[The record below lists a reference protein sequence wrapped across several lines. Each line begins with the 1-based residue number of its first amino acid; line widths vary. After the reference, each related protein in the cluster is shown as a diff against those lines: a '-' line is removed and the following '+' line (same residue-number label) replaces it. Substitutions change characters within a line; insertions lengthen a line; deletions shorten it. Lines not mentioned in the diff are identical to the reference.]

1 MARLAG
7 IAGGLSGRV
16 GSMVFRQRQGET
28 IATQYQ
34 PVVTNP
40 NTDAQQDSRV
50 AFKLMSQLAA
60 IMAPA
65 LGSMTVTSRP
75 ARKGRPSQRNAFFAQ
90 NYGLVETRDTEN
102 GKRASIPMEQLQLT
116 SSFIS
121 AGTMTISQ
129 SGNTITI
136 EGEASP
142 GKKQK
147 VALVGFSSL
156 AGADRPAKIISI
168 EEVNVKNDGSW
179 ATNVE
184 IENVRAKGV
193 TDKITVLAYGLIPLS
208 QRMKTKMENINTPAN
223 DPFISAVELQKA
235 VEDGEMSVT
244 ETIGANFTASPASNN
259 PVPNDPVPDGQ
270 S

>member
-7 IAGGLSGRV
+7 IAGGLSGKV

-65 LGSMTVTSRP
+65 LGSLAVLSRP

-90 NYGLVETRDTEN
+90 NYGLVETRDTET
-102 GKRASIPMEQLQLT
+102 GKRATIPMEQLQLT
-116 SSFIS
+116 SSFIA
-121 AGTMTISQ
+121 AGSMTISQ
-129 SGNTITI
+129 SGNEIQI
-136 EGEASP
+136 EGTASP

-147 VALVGFSSL
+147 IAIVGFGSL
-156 AGADRPAKIISI
+156 AGADRPAKVIDIVEVDVDVDGAWRYSI
-168 EEVNVKNDGSW
+168 P
-179 ATNVE
+179 

-193 TDKITVLAYGLIPLS
+193 TDQITVLSYGLIPLS
-208 QRMKTKMENINTPAN
+208 QRMKTKMENISTPYN
-223 DPFISAVELQKA
+223 DPFISAVDLQKA

-244 ETIGANFTASPASNN
+244 ETIGANFTA
-259 PVPNDPVPDGQ
+259 GQ
-270 S
+270 A

>member
-65 LGSMTVTSRP
+65 LGSLAVLSRP

-90 NYGLVETRDTEN
+90 NYGLVSTEDTEN

-121 AGTMTISQ
+121 AGTMTITQ
-129 SGNTITI
+129 EGDTININGT
-136 EGEASP
+136 ASP

-147 VALVGFSSL
+147 IALVGFGSL
-156 AGADRPAKIISI
+156 AGADRPAKVI
-168 EEVNVKNDGSW
+168 EITEVVVKDDGAW
-179 ATNVE
+179 HHEIT

-193 TDKITVLAYGLIPLS
+193 TDQITVLSYGLIPLS
-208 QRMKTKMENINTPAN
+208 QRMKTKMENINTPY
-223 DPFISAVELQKA
+223 DEPFISAVELQKA

-244 ETIGANFTASPASNN
+244 ETIGANFTA
-259 PVPNDPVPDGQ
+259 GQ
-270 S
+270 A

>member
-1 MARLAG
+1 MARLTG
-7 IAGGLSGRV
+7 IAGGLSGKV

-65 LGSMTVTSRP
+65 LGSLAVLSRP

-90 NYGLVETRDTEN
+90 NYDLVETRDTET
-102 GKRASIPMEQLQLT
+102 GKRATIPMEQLQLT
-116 SSFIS
+116 SSFIA
-121 AGTMTISQ
+121 AGSMK
-129 SGNTITI
+129 ITQDREVVSI
-136 EGEASP
+136 NGSASP

-147 VALVGFSSL
+147 IALVGFSSL
-156 AGADRPAKIISI
+156 AGADRPAKVIDIV
-168 EEVNVKNDGSW
+168 EVDVDNSGKWSYDFL
-179 ATNVE
+179 VE
-184 IENVRAKGV
+184 NARAKGI
-193 TDKITVLAYGLIPLS
+193 TDQITVLSYGLIPLS
-208 QRMKTKMENINTPAN
+208 QRMKTKMENINTPAD

-235 VEDGEMSVT
+235 VIDGEMNVT
-244 ETIGANFTASPASNN
+244 ETIGANITITNN
-259 PVPNDPVPDGQ
+259 
-270 S
+270 

>member
-7 IAGGLSGRV
+7 IAGGLSGKV

-40 NTDAQQDSRV
+40 NTNAQQDSRV

-65 LGSMTVTSRP
+65 LGALAVLSRP
-75 ARKGRPSQRNAFFAQ
+75 ARKGRPSQRNAFFQQ
-90 NYGLVETRDTEN
+90 NYGLVTTEDTES

-121 AGTMTISQ
+121 AGTMTITQ
-129 SGNTITI
+129 EGDTININGT
-136 EGEASP
+136 ASP

-147 VALVGFSSL
+147 IALVGFGSL
-156 AGADRPAKIISI
+156 AGADRPAKVI
-168 EEVNVKNDGSW
+168 EIVEAEVKNDGSW
-179 ATNVE
+179 NHNITLD
-184 IENVRAKGV
+184 NVRAKGV
-193 TDKITVLAYGLIPLS
+193 TDKITVLSYGLIPLS
-208 QRMKTKMENINTPAN
+208 QRMKTKMENINTPY
-223 DPFISAVELQKA
+223 DEPFTSAVELQKA

-244 ETIGANFTASPASNN
+244 ETIGANFTA
-259 PVPNDPVPDGQ
+259 GQ
-270 S
+270 A

>member
-1 MARLAG
+1 MARLTG
-7 IAGGLSGRV
+7 IAGGISGKV
-16 GSMVFRQRQGET
+16 GNMVFRQRQGET

-65 LGSMTVTSRP
+65 LGSMAVLSRP

-90 NYGLVETRDTEN
+90 NYGLVTTQDTAN

-116 SSFIS
+116 SSFIA

-129 SGNTITI
+129 SGATITI
-136 EGEASP
+136 AGAASP

-168 EEVNVKNDGSW
+168 EEVSVKNDGSW
-179 ATNVE
+179 TLDVE
-184 IENVRAKGV
+184 MENVRSKGFS
-193 TDKITVLAYGLIPLS
+193 DEITVLSYGLIPLS
-208 QRMKTKMENINTPAN
+208 QRMKTKLENINTPN
-223 DPFISAVELQKA
+223 NEPFISAVELERA

-244 ETIGANFTASPASNN
+244 ETIGANFTA
-259 PVPNDPVPDGQ
+259 GQ
-270 S
+270 A

>member
-7 IAGGLSGRV
+7 IAGGLSGKV

-40 NTDAQQDSRV
+40 NTNAQQDSRV
-50 AFKLMSQLAA
+50 AFKLMAQLAA

-65 LGSMTVTSRP
+65 LGSLAVLSRP

-90 NYGLVETRDTEN
+90 NYGLVETRDTET
-102 GKRASIPMEQLQLT
+102 GKRATIPMEQLQLT
-116 SSFIS
+116 SSFIA
-121 AGTMTISQ
+121 AGSMIISQ
-129 SGNTITI
+129 DRDTIFVN
-136 EGEASP
+136 GSASP

-156 AGADRPAKIISI
+156 AGADRPAKVIAVVD
-168 EEVNVKNDGSW
+168 VNVNADGTW
-179 ATNVE
+179 VYEIPVTN
-184 IENVRAKGV
+184 IRAKGV
-193 TDKITVLAYGLIPLS
+193 TDQITVLSYGLIPLS
-208 QRMKTKMENINTPAN
+208 QRMKTKMENINTPAD

-244 ETIGANFTASPASNN
+244 ETIGANFTASNE
-259 PVPNDPVPDGQ
+259 
-270 S
+270 

>member
-7 IAGGLSGRV
+7 IAGGLSGKV

-65 LGSMTVTSRP
+65 LGSLGVTARP
-75 ARKGRPSQRNAFFAQ
+75 GRKGRPSQRNAFFAQ
-90 NYGLVETRDTEN
+90 NYGLVETRDTET
-102 GKRASIPMEQLQLT
+102 GKRATIPMEQLQLT

-121 AGTMTISQ
+121 AGSMS
-129 SGNTITI
+129 ITQDGSMVRI

-147 VALVGFSSL
+147 IALVGFGSL
-156 AGADRPAKIISI
+156 AGADRPAKIIDIVEVDVDEDGEWKYEFAI
-168 EEVNVKNDGSW
+168 ED
-179 ATNVE
+179 A
-184 IENVRAKGV
+184 RAKGV
-193 TDKITVLAYGLIPLS
+193 TDQITVLSYGLIPLS
-208 QRMKTKMENINTPAN
+208 QRMKIKMENINTPYD

-244 ETIGANFTASPASNN
+244 ETIGANFTA
-259 PVPNDPVPDGQ
+259 GQ
-270 S
+270 A

>member
-1 MARLAG
+1 MARLTG
-7 IAGGLSGRV
+7 ISGGLSGKV

-34 PVVTNP
+34 PMVSNP

-65 LGSMTVTSRP
+65 LGAMNTTSR
-75 ARKGRPSQRNAFFAQ
+75 AGAKGKQNQRNAFFTQ
-90 NYGLVETRDTEN
+90 NYNLVQTRNTER
-102 GKRASIPMEQLQLT
+102 GKRAFIEMDKLQLT

-121 AGTMTISQ
+121 AGTMEIVQ
-129 SGNTITI
+129 DGEDIIISGNST
-136 EGEASP
+136 S

-147 VALVGFSSL
+147 IALVGFSSL
-156 AGADRPAKIISI
+156 AEADRPAKVIQVV
-168 EEVNVKNDGSW
+168 EVDVDNDGSW
-179 ATNVE
+179 RYKISLTE
-184 IENVRAKGV
+184 VRSRGV
-193 TDKITVLAYGLIPLS
+193 TNQITVLSYGLIPIS
-208 QRMKTKMENINTPAN
+208 ERMKTKMNNIVTPAN

-244 ETIGANFTASPASNN
+244 ETIGANFTA
-259 PVPNDPVPDGQ
+259 GQ
-270 S
+270 

>member
-7 IAGGLSGRV
+7 IAGGLSGKV

-65 LGSMTVTSRP
+65 LGSLAVLSRP
-75 ARKGRPSQRNAFFAQ
+75 ASKGRPSQRNAFFAQ
-90 NYGLVETRDTEN
+90 NYGLVSTEDTTN
-102 GKRASIPMEQLQLT
+102 GKRAKIPMEQLQLT
-116 SSFIS
+116 SSFIA
-121 AGTMTISQ
+121 AGSMTISQ
-129 SGNTITI
+129 SGDTITI
-136 EGEASP
+136 EGTASP

-156 AGADRPAKIISI
+156 AGADRPAKIIGI
-168 EEVNVKNDGSW
+168 EEVTVKPDGSW
-179 ATNVE
+179 E
-184 IENVRAKGV
+184 LRIQMENVRAKGV
-193 TDKITVLAYGLIPLS
+193 TDQITVLSYGLIPLS
-208 QRMKTKMENINTPAN
+208 QRMKTKMENINTPN
-223 DPFISAVELQKA
+223 DEPFISAVELQKA

-244 ETIGANFTASPASNN
+244 ETIGANFTTDQA
-259 PVPNDPVPDGQ
+259 
-270 S
+270 

>member
-1 MARLAG
+1 
-7 IAGGLSGRV
+7 
-16 GSMVFRQRQGET
+16 MVFRQRQGET

-65 LGSMTVTSRP
+65 LGSLAVLSRP

-90 NYGLVETRDTEN
+90 NYGLVSTKDTEN
-102 GKRASIPMEQLQLT
+102 GKRATIPMEQLQLT
-116 SSFIS
+116 SSFIA
-121 AGTMTISQ
+121 AGTMNVSQ
-129 SGNTITI
+129 SGDEITI
-136 EGEASP
+136 DGASSP

-147 VALVGFSSL
+147 IALVGFGSL
-156 AGADRPAKIISI
+156 AGADRPAKIIDI
-168 EEVNVKNDGSW
+168 AEVDVDERGRWSYNI
-179 ATNVE
+179 T

-193 TDKITVLAYGLIPLS
+193 TDQITVLSYGLIPLS
-208 QRMKTKMENINTPAN
+208 QRMKTKMENINTPY
-223 DPFISAVELQKA
+223 DEPFISAVELQKA

-244 ETIGANFTASPASNN
+244 ETIGANFTA
-259 PVPNDPVPDGQ
+259 GQ
-270 S
+270 A

>member
-1 MARLAG
+1 
-7 IAGGLSGRV
+7 
-16 GSMVFRQRQGET
+16 MVFRQRQGET

-65 LGSMTVTSRP
+65 LGSLAVLSRP

-90 NYGLVETRDTEN
+90 NYGLVTTEDTAN
-102 GKRASIPMEQLQLT
+102 GKRATIPMEQLKLT

-121 AGTMTISQ
+121 AGSMSVSYANSEIS
-129 SGNTITI
+129 IR
-136 EGEASP
+136 GEASP

-156 AGADRPAKIISI
+156 AGADRPAKVIDIIEADVDESGNWRLGI
-168 EEVNVKNDGSW
+168 AV
-179 ATNVE
+179 
-184 IENVRAKGV
+184 ENVRTKGV
-193 TDKITVLAYGLIPLS
+193 TDQITVLSYGLIPLS
-208 QRMKTKMENINTPAN
+208 QRMKTKMENINTPN
-223 DPFISAVELQKA
+223 DEPFISAVELQKA
-235 VEDGEMSVT
+235 VEDGEMNVT
-244 ETIGANFTASPASNN
+244 ETIGANLTITNA
-259 PVPNDPVPDGQ
+259 
-270 S
+270 

>member
-1 MARLAG
+1 MARLTG
-7 IAGGLSGRV
+7 ITGGLSGKV

-65 LGSMTVTSRP
+65 MGSFIIKVRKEG
-75 ARKGRPSQRNAFFAQ
+75 KGRPSQRNAFFKQ
-90 NYGLVETRDTEN
+90 NYDLVTTEETES

-121 AGTMTISQ
+121 AGTMTITQ
-129 SGNTITI
+129 DGDIININGI
-136 EGEASP
+136 ASP

-147 VALVGFSSL
+147 IALIGFSSL
-156 AGADRPAKIISI
+156 AGADRPAKVI
-168 EEVNVKNDGSW
+168 EIVDVEVKEDGSW
-179 ATNVE
+179 NHYITL
-184 IENVRAKGV
+184 ENVRAKGV
-193 TDKITVLAYGLIPLS
+193 TNQITVLSYGLIPLS
-208 QRMKTKMENINTPAN
+208 QRMKTKMENINTPY
-223 DPFISAVELQKA
+223 DEHFISAVELQKA

-244 ETIGANFTASPASNN
+244 ETIGENFTA
-259 PVPNDPVPDGQ
+259 GQ
-270 S
+270 A

>member
-7 IAGGLSGRV
+7 IAGGLSGKV

-40 NTDAQQDSRV
+40 NTNAQQDSRV

-65 LGSMTVTSRP
+65 LGSLAVLSRP

-102 GKRASIPMEQLQLT
+102 GKRATIPMEQLQLT

-121 AGTMTISQ
+121 AGTISIKQDGDTVTIK
-129 SGNTITI
+129 G
-136 EGEASP
+136 EGSP

-147 VALVGFSSL
+147 IALVGFGSL
-156 AGADRPAKIISI
+156 AGADRPAKIIQI
-168 EEVNVKNDGSW
+168 TEVNVDDDGLW
-179 ATNVE
+179 ELE
-184 IENVRAKGV
+184 ITVENVRAKGV
-193 TDKITVLAYGLIPLS
+193 TDQITALAYGLIPLS
-208 QRMKTKMENINTPAN
+208 QRMKTKMENINTPY
-223 DPFISAVELQKA
+223 DEPFISAVELQKA

-244 ETIGANFTASPASNN
+244 ETIGANFTI
-259 PVPNDPVPDGQ
+259 GQ
-270 S
+270 P

>member
-1 MARLAG
+1 
-7 IAGGLSGRV
+7 
-16 GSMVFRQRQGET
+16 MVFRQRQGET

-65 LGSMTVTSRP
+65 LGSLAVLSRP

-90 NYGLVETRDTEN
+90 NYNLVTTEDTES

-121 AGTMTISQ
+121 AGSMTISQ
-129 SGNTITI
+129 VGTTINIDGT
-136 EGEASP
+136 ASP

-147 VALVGFSSL
+147 IALVGFGSL
-156 AGADRPAKIISI
+156 AGADRPAKIIDI
-168 EEVNVKNDGSW
+168 VEVIVQNDGTW
-179 ATNVE
+179 NYKVE
-184 IENVRAKGV
+184 VQDVRSKGV
-193 TDKITVLAYGLIPLS
+193 TDQITVLSYGLIPLS
-208 QRMKTKMENINTPAN
+208 QRMKTKMENINTPY
-223 DPFISAVELQKA
+223 DEPFISAVELQKA

-244 ETIGANFTASPASNN
+244 ETIGANFTA
-259 PVPNDPVPDGQ
+259 GQ
-270 S
+270 A

>member
-7 IAGGLSGRV
+7 IAGGLSGKV

-50 AFKLMSQLAA
+50 AFKLMSQLAS

-65 LGSMTVTSRP
+65 LGSMAVLSRP

-90 NYGLVETRDTEN
+90 NYNLVETRDTEN
-102 GKRASIPMEQLQLT
+102 GKRATIPMEQLQLT
-116 SSFIS
+116 SSYIS
-121 AGTMTISQ
+121 AGSMTINQ
-129 SGNTITI
+129 DGDNIVIT
-136 EGEASP
+136 GTASP

-147 VALVGFSSL
+147 IALVGFGSL
-156 AGADRPAKIISI
+156 AGADRPAKVI
-168 EEVNVKNDGSW
+168 EIVEVNVRDNGEW
-179 ATNVE
+179 EHTIT

-193 TDKITVLAYGLIPLS
+193 TNQITVLSYGLIPLS
-208 QRMKTKMENINTPAN
+208 QRMRTKMENINTPY
-223 DPFISAVELQKA
+223 DEPFISAVELQKA

-244 ETIGANFTASPASNN
+244 ETIGANFTAGHA
-259 PVPNDPVPDGQ
+259 
-270 S
+270 

>member
-1 MARLAG
+1 MARLTG
-7 IAGGLSGRV
+7 IAGGLSGKV

-65 LGSMTVTSRP
+65 LGALNVTSRKG
-75 ARKGRPSQRNAFFAQ
+75 AKGRQSQRNAFFAQ

-102 GKRASIPMEQLQLT
+102 GKRASIQMEQLKLT
-116 SSFIS
+116 SSFIA

-129 SGNTITI
+129 EGQVVYIT
-136 EGEASP
+136 GTASP

-156 AGADRPAKIISI
+156 AGADRPAKVIDVTDVDVESDGTWEHRIEI
-168 EEVNVKNDGSW
+168 EEIRS
-179 ATNVE
+179 
-184 IENVRAKGV
+184 RGV
-193 TDKITVLAYGLIPLS
+193 ANQITVLSYGLIPMS
-208 QRMKTKMENINTPAN
+208 QKMRTKMENINSPYN

-244 ETIGANFTASPASNN
+244 ETIGANFTT
-259 PVPNDPVPDGQ
+259 GQ
-270 S
+270 A

>member
-7 IAGGLSGRV
+7 IAGGLSGKV

-65 LGSMTVTSRP
+65 LGSMAVPSRP

-90 NYGLVETRDTEN
+90 NYGLVETRDTET
-102 GKRASIPMEQLQLT
+102 GKRATIPMEQLQLT
-116 SSFIS
+116 SSFIA
-121 AGTMTISQ
+121 AGSMTISKD
-129 SGNTITI
+129 GNRVGIK
-136 EGEASP
+136 GSASP

-156 AGADRPAKIISI
+156 TGADRPAKVIDIA
-168 EEVNVKNDGSW
+168 EVVVDDNGDW
-179 ATNVE
+179 AYTFEV
-184 IENVRAKGV
+184 ENVRAKGV
-193 TDKITVLAYGLIPLS
+193 TDEITVLSYGLIPLS
-208 QRMKTKMENINTPAN
+208 QRMKTKMENINTPA
-223 DPFISAVELQKA
+223 DEPFLSVVELQKA
-235 VEDGEMSVT
+235 VEDGEMNVT
-244 ETIGANFTASPASNN
+244 ETIGANFKITNA
-259 PVPNDPVPDGQ
+259 
-270 S
+270 